1 MPPHS
6 RPARP
11 ADVSARPQS
20 YSASGGGASSG
31 ISAMSLR
38 EDIKALNSAI
48 LVLSQKMKFVVRNEK
63 ILGRN
68 LLVLNKKFKGFEEPR
83 QNGASSDSGGLASE
97 DIEKLLLHLQDLSG
111 KVDELEA
118 KLKHAQ
124 ETSVSKE
131 QFAEL
136 KYVIDAINPLDFV
149 TIAQAKELI
158 DKRLAKDSAGES
170 KKEKK
175 K

>member
-1 MPPHS
+1 
-6 RPARP
+6 
-11 ADVSARPQS
+11 
-20 YSASGGGASSG
+20 
-31 ISAMSLR
+31 MSLR

-68 LLVLNKKFKGFEEPR
+68 LLVLNKKFKDVEDRR
-83 QNGASSDSGGLASE
+83 QSPSSQDSSGLSSD
-97 DIEKLLLHLQDLSG
+97 DMEKLLTHLQELSG
-111 KVDELEA
+111 KVDELDA
-118 KLKHAQ
+118 KLRHFQ

-158 DKRLAKDSAGES
+158 DKRLAKESA
-170 KKEKK
+170 KARK
-175 K
+175 